1 MPVAATELTREVV
14 TRLVGAAVMA
24 PSSHNSQPWIF
35 RVRGRCI
42 GVIADRTRA
51 LPANDPDDREL
62 TLSCGC
68 ALFNMRVA
76 AAHAGLGTRVY
87 GPTGSS
93 DPDCVARLELLADAA
108 PECVL
113 GHLYEAIPRRRT
125 YRRTFSER
133 PIAGATLEAL
143 AAAATSEGAW
153 FHVLQGDS
161 QRRQA
166 AELIAEGD
174 DTQWADPVWRR
185 ELAAWMHPRRSG
197 DGLTLPNLAVPL
209 AQAVIRTFD
218 MGHGVAARDVQLA
231 DASPVLAVLGTRG
244 DDLASRV
251 EAGQA
256 LQRTLLT
263 ACRHD
268 LQASFLNQPIE
279 IAVLRMRL
287 LQLAGQ
293 TGYPQ
298 MLLRLGYPDRELPAP
313 PRRPP
318 DAVIEFTSDA
328 PPGTS
333 C

>member
-1 MPVAATELTREVV
+1 MPTAATALPREVV
-14 TRLVGAAVMA
+14 IRLVGAAVMA

-76 AAHAGLGTRVY
+76 AAHDGLACRAY

-93 DPDCVARLELLADAA
+93 DPDCVGRLELVPDTPAEDA
-108 PECVL
+108 L
-113 GHLYEAIPRRRT
+113 GQLDEVIARRRT
-125 YRRTFSER
+125 YRRTFAAR
-133 PIAGATLEAL
+133 PVAGTVLDAL
-143 AAAATSEGAW
+143 AAAAASEKAW
-153 FHVLQGDS
+153 LHVVQGDS

-174 DTQWADPVWRR
+174 DAQWADPVWRR

-197 DGLTLPNLAVPL
+197 DGLTLPDLAVSL
-209 AQAVIRTFD
+209 AQAVVRTFD

-244 DDLASRV
+244 DDLASRI

-256 LQRTLLT
+256 LQRVLLT
-263 ACRHD
+263 ACQHG

-279 IAVLRMRL
+279 VEPLRMRL
-287 LQLAGQ
+287 LQVTRQ

-298 MLLRLGYPDRELPAP
+298 MLLRLGYAEHELPAP
-313 PRRPP
+313 PRRPL
-318 DAVIEFTSDA
+318 DDVIEFMQDTPDDA
-328 PPGTS
+328 G